1 MKVVWQ
7 VTVKHVNLKK
17 KELAYYSGAPCWW
30 CRCIIVTALLH

>member
-17 KELAYYSGAPCWW
+17 KKKELAYYSGAPCWW
-30 CRCIIVTALLH
+30 